1 MVLDTLLKCSS
12 CANKKKEGKEERK
25 NRPTLIVA
33 IFRYFVLQYLIKLRN
48 SMPKNKSVPPINNS
62 LITNF
67 FGKENERRTS
77 VCLQKEKQ
85 INTIN
90 KFYRDCFSQTLFEEE
105 SCIRV
110 SCITDKKT
118 LKDKISHF
126 KSELN
131 RIQQATQV
139 AMEICNEK
147 DKEINLL
154 QSKSV
159 NFETIGA
166 VSICHNTNNSPNA
179 LLFQDF
185 AHLFTE
191 EQIRNFRSIDMTL
204 PADSTFILHVTR
216 SIYEKK
222 LDELQQTTIKGKG
235 KQSSKNEM
243 DADILKTITNMFV
256 ERIDSLQIS
265 QPEKENR
272 KKRLNTLLNR
282 AISNINKSVSKN
294 KVLI

>member
-1 MVLDTLLKCSS
+1 
-12 CANKKKEGKEERK
+12 
-25 NRPTLIVA
+25 
-33 IFRYFVLQYLIKLRN
+33 
-48 SMPKNKSVPPINNS
+48 MPKNKSVPPINNS

-67 FGKENERRTS
+67 FGKENERGTS
-77 VCLQKEKQ
+77 VCLQKGKQ

-118 LKDKISHF
+118 LKEKISHL

-139 AMEICNEK
+139 AMEVCNEK

-154 QSKSV
+154 HSKSV
-159 NFETIGA
+159 NFENIGA
-166 VSICHNTNNSPNA
+166 VSICHNANNSPSA

-185 AHLFTE
+185 AHLFSE
-191 EQIRNFRSIDMTL
+191 EQIRNFRSVDMTL
-204 PADSTFILHVTR
+204 TADSTFILHVTR

-222 LDELQQTTIKGKG
+222 IDELQQTTIRGKG
-235 KQSSKNEM
+235 KQNSKNEM

-294 KVLI
+294 KDLI